1 MKKAYMLKKN
11 KEFRY
16 VYKRGAS
23 YASSCLVL
31 ICVKNKMGPR
41 FGFSVSKK
49 IGHAVQRNRIKR
61 LMREAASFYMPRMR
75 RDQSYLFVART
86 RIVRADLATI
96 KRDMEFLLSQAGMLG
111 APL

>member
-1 MKKAYMLKKN
+1 
-11 KEFRY
+11 
-16 VYKRGAS
+16 
-23 YASSCLVL
+23 
-31 ICVKNKMGPR
+31 MGPR

-86 RIVRADLATI
+86 RIVRADLAAI